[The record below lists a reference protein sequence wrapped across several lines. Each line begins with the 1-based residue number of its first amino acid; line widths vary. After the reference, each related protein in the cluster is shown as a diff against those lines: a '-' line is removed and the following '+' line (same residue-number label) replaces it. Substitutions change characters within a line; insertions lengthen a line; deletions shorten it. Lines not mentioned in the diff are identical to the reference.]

1 MKIFITGGAGFIGS
15 NLIKKLLKEYSLL
28 KIISL
33 DNYST
38 GTEKNHIISENV
50 IYIKGDTWDIF
61 NIKEIMEFDPEYIFH
76 FGEYSR
82 IVQSLK
88 EPSKVF
94 LSNNYG
100 TQQILEFAVL
110 KNSKLIYSGSSAIFG
125 ENNENKNKD
134 LNPYVFT
141 KSKNIE
147 LIHKYKTWFGLN
159 FAICYFY
166 NVYGPGQICEG
177 DYATVIGI
185 FENQI
190 KNNQDL
196 TVVYPGTQTRIF
208 THIDDII
215 EGVLLVATKGCGDGY
230 YLGTQKNISILEI
243 IKMFDKNYVFIEKRE
258 GERLN
263 SAISD
268 ETKNKANYELN
279 WYPKI
284 ELENYIKN
292 FNKNFFK

>member
-1 MKIFITGGAGFIGS
+1 MKILITGGAGFIGS
-15 NLIKKLLKEYSLL
+15 NLIKKLLSKYLDI
-28 KIISL
+28 KIINL

-38 GTEKNHIISENV
+38 GVEKNHINSKNV
-50 IYIKGDTWDIF
+50 IYIKGNTWDIF
-61 NIKEIMEFDPEYIFH
+61 SIKEIMEFEPVYIFH

-82 IVQSLK
+82 IVQSFN

-94 LSNNYG
+94 LSNSYG

-110 KNSKLIYSGSSAIFG
+110 KKSKLIYSGSSAIFG
-125 ENNENKNKD
+125 SNDETKNKD

-141 KSKNIE
+141 KSKNVE
-147 LIHKYKTWFGLN
+147 LIHKYKKWFGLN

-166 NVYGPGQICEG
+166 NVYGPGQISEG
-177 DYATVIGI
+177 NYATVIGI

-215 EGVLLVATKGCGDGY
+215 QGVLLVAEKGEGDGY
-230 YLGTQKNISILEI
+230 YLGTKKNISILEL
-243 IKMFDKNYVFIEKRE
+243 V
-258 GERLN
+258 
-263 SAISD
+263 
-268 ETKNKANYELN
+268 
-279 WYPKI
+279 KI
-284 ELENYIKN
+284 
-292 FNKNFFK
+292 FNKNYIFIEPRNGERINSVINENSNKSENEFGWFAKIDIEDYIKSFYK